1 MAVTTQEPL
10 HRSPSYGP
18 DTSVSYALSVIA
30 IWHVYLHVKSDG
42 QKRPVYIYRFLT
54 TNAIDEKIY
63 QRQITK
69 TGLSD
74 QMMDQTRSEKQT
86 SKDCM

>member
-1 MAVTTQEPL
+1 M
-10 HRSPSYGP
+10 
-18 DTSVSYALSVIA
+18 
-30 IWHVYLHVKSDG
+30 KSDG
-42 QKRPVYIYRFLT
+42 QKRPVYIYRLLT

-74 QMMDQTRSEKQT
+74 QMMDHKHSEKQS
-86 SKDCM
+86 SKDCMLYNVIVTNT

>member
-1 MAVTTQEPL
+1 M
-10 HRSPSYGP
+10 
-18 DTSVSYALSVIA
+18 
-30 IWHVYLHVKSDG
+30 KSDG

-74 QMMDQTRSEKQT
+74 QMMDQTRTEKQT

>member
-1 MAVTTQEPL
+1 M
-10 HRSPSYGP
+10 
-18 DTSVSYALSVIA
+18 
-30 IWHVYLHVKSDG
+30 KSDG

-74 QMMDQTRSEKQT
+74 QMMDQKHSEKQT
-86 SKDCM
+86 SKDCMLYNVIVTNT